1 MLKLPYQ
8 TLRDPSLPH
17 QVVLFMIE
25 CRVHVSCNC
34 QLKDTNSD
42 SHESIGQVDG
52 SIRRA
57 RELYN
62 DPKNHRVPFLKEDE
76 AKW

>member
-1 MLKLPYQ
+1 MHY
-8 TLRDPSLPH
+8 TVRDPSLRH
-17 QVVLFMIE
+17 QVVFFVHESRI
-25 CRVHVSCNC
+25 HVSCNC
-34 QLKDTNSD
+34 LSKDVNAESYDSMGMSD
-42 SHESIGQVDG
+42 SSLP
-52 SIRRA
+52 RA